1 MSKKLKIIL
10 ILIITAVFFLLIK
23 EVVSFQM
30 AVLYP
35 KTLHSP
41 QLEMKNEEVTFGN
54 NNFTMA
60 IPEGWISDEGRA
72 WNPNNPVWSISGGK
86 IEVADNNTRAKSLI
100 SEGKVRE
107 FEIDLMVKM
116 CQETDACGKISD
128 FKTVKAPEGV
138 QSFEFFVTYS
148 GTGKET
154 PQGFTTEAHRTNLVD
169 GKLYRFWT
177 STDSSAGKDSSEI
190 KNFKS
195 IVDTFEVKKSQ

>member
-1 MSKKLKIIL
+1 MPKKLKIIL
-10 ILIITAVFFLLIK
+10 AFIVTAVVFLLIK
-23 EVVSFQM
+23 QAISFQM
-30 AVLYP
+30 AALYP
-35 KTLHSP
+35 KTLDDP
-41 QLEMKNEEVTFGN
+41 QPEMKNEEVTFGN
-54 NNFTMA
+54 GDFTMA
-60 IPEGWISDEGRA
+60 IPEGWISDKGRA
-72 WNPNNPVWSISGGK
+72 WNPNNPAWFISGGK
-86 IEVADNNTRAKSLI
+86 IEVTDNNTKAKSLI

-107 FEIDLMVKM
+107 FEIDLAVRM
-116 CQETDACGKISD
+116 CQETDACGKVSD
-128 FKTVKAPEGV
+128 FKTVQAPAGV

-177 STDSSAGKDSSEI
+177 STDSSAGKDSSEV